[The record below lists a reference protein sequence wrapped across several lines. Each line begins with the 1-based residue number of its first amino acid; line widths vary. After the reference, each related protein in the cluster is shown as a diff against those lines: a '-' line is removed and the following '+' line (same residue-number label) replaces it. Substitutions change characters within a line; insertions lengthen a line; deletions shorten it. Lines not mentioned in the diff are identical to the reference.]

1 MEEVDVE
8 PVSLD
13 RLTAILPPDRASR
26 LEASA
31 VRARA
36 SFGDRVVWHVNSTAS
51 GGGVA
56 EMLQTLLAYG
66 KDGIENRWLVL
77 DGDAEFFRITK
88 RCTTCCTGRRV
99 TAALSA
105 RLSTTTIARCWPQ
118 TSSSSNTGLSGRHR
132 ADP

>member
-13 RLTAILPPDRASR
+13 RLTAILPPDRAAR

-66 KDGIENRWLVL
+66 KGAGIENRWLVL
-77 DGDAEFFRITK
+77 DGDRGVLPHHQAAAQPAA
-88 RCTTCCTGRRV
+88 RV
-99 TAALSA
+99 A
-105 RLSTTTIARCWPQ
+105 
-118 TSSSSNTGLSGRHR
+118 G
-132 ADP
+132 